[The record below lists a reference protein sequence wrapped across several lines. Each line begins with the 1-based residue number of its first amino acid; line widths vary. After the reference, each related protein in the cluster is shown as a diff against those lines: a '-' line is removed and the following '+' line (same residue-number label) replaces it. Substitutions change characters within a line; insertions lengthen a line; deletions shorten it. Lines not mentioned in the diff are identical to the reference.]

1 MGRGGH
7 GGDVGGAWGEDCG
20 PACGVGG
27 ARAGHRLGLAA
38 PSRSR
43 HPRAA
48 RRRHTQLR
56 PCPEPVVA
64 AAATAACRRRRRTA
78 WHTGRQA
85 QLASKAVGCCPTRA
99 CRGCLLRGLL
109 LHVLVTSWPPPPPR
123 PRDFV
128 ASSSTS
134 SCLSRGLPPRPPIR
148 LSAPSSSLRPSCS
161 PRPAFASYAAL
172 HRPRPERGAT
182 PPPLLMIRSAV
193 VRKPSHLPRC
203 HHACI

>member
-109 LHVLVTSWPPPPPR
+109 LHVLVTSWPPPPRPRACRGVYLPVHRSVSAPLRQVFAPRAAPAPPLRHMPPCTGPGPSEARPR
-123 PRDFV
+123 PR
-128 ASSSTS
+128 
-134 SCLSRGLPPRPPIR
+134 
-148 LSAPSSSLRPSCS
+148 
-161 PRPAFASYAAL
+161 Y
-172 HRPRPERGAT
+172 
-182 PPPLLMIRSAV
+182 
-193 VRKPSHLPRC
+193 
-203 HHACI
+203 